1 MLKRR
6 VFAVLLCGAA
16 FGVQAQTKSPQAFL
30 EDLYK
35 PYLEKDFKGQAYWE
49 ADRFFE
55 PALASAMIL
64 NRQDAEKNGKAP
76 LLNADPFVDPKDSPK
91 DWQISNLA
99 VAAAAVANGG
109 VTGQVLYVNQ
119 KKPSHL
125 TINLVQTPAGWRIAE
140 IRGGGASLRGLYK
153 LN

>member
-6 VFAVLLCGAA
+6 VFAVLLCGMG
-16 FGVQAQTKSPQAFL
+16 FSVQAQTKTPQAFL
-30 EDLYK
+30 EEIYK

-55 PALASAMIL
+55 PALAGAMML
-64 NRQDAEKNGKAP
+64 NRQAAEKSGQAP
-76 LLNADPFVDPKDSPK
+76 ILNADPFVDPKESPK

-99 VAAAAVANGG
+99 VAATTVAGG
-109 VTGQVLYVNQ
+109 GATGQVLFINQ

-140 IRGGGASLRGLYK
+140 IRGGGASLRALYK

>member
-1 MLKRR
+1 MRR
-6 VFAVLLCGAA
+6 RAIAALLCGVS

-30 EDLYK
+30 EDIYK

-55 PALASAMIL
+55 PMLAGAMAS
-64 NRQDAEKNGKAP
+64 NRKDAETRGQAP
-76 LLNADPFVDPKDSPK
+76 LLNVDPFVDPKELPK

-99 VAAAAVANGG
+99 AAATPGANGAG
-109 VTGQVLYVNQ
+109 TGQILFVNQ
-119 KKPSHL
+119 KTPSHL
-125 TINLVQTPAGWRIAE
+125 TVNLVQTPAGWRIAE
-140 IRGGGASLRGLYK
+140 IRGSSASLRTLYK